1 MKHPILLALFAMALV
16 APTVTFAQTPAG
28 TPNPGR
34 EATREQLRQVLVSTG
49 QLPDVN
55 IAFQQSSKQPNNFT
69 GTTSAGL
76 SNADSLEVV
85 VSLGEHDTIRV
96 WVYPHYNGGYINTK
110 KARDPSGLKDKL
122 LYFTDRNFLFWGA
135 DESFDVFSG
144 FLFTLESGFPK
155 DAIVQVLRSIRNT
168 DIFVGQLRPF
178 IDGTSAK

>member
-1 MKHPILLALFAMALV
+1 MKHPIFVALFAMALV
-16 APTVTFAQTPAG
+16 APTLAQTPAG
-28 TPNPGR
+28 APDPGR
-34 EATREQLRQVLVSTG
+34 DAAREQLRQVLASAG

-55 IAFQQSSKQPNNFT
+55 ISFQQSSKPPYNFI

-135 DESFDVFSG
+135 DETYDVFSG
-144 FLFTLESGFPK
+144 YLFTLESGFPK
-155 DAIVQVLRSIRNT
+155 DAIVQVLRSIHNT